1 MGAAQG
7 ALHRLRAFYR
17 TRGEKFFVPCFTS
30 EACRIAWMSN
40 ENKPSDGHAERPAL
54 GVISV

>member
-7 ALHRLRAFYR
+7 ALHRLPAFYR

-40 ENKPSDGHAERPAL
+40 ENKLSDGHWERASL
-54 GVISV
+54 GVKSV